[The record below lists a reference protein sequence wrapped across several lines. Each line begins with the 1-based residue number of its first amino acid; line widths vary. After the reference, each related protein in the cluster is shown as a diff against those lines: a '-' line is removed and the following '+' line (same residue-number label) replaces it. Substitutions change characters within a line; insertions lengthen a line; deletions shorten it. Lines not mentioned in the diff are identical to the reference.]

1 MIHVY
6 PLGDIELHKLEGTD
20 CKCEPNIIIES
31 NSDIIVVHNS
41 FDGREGV
48 ELVNEILKSNK

>member
-6 PLGDIELHKLEGTD
+6 PLNDIEEHDIETTL
-20 CKCEPNIIIES
+20 CKCEPRIIAES

-41 FDGREGV
+41 FDGREGIEWTN
-48 ELVNEILKSNK
+48 ELLNK

>member
-6 PLGDIELHKLEGTD
+6 PLDDIEEHDIETTL
-20 CKCEPNIIIES
+20 CKCEPRIIS
-31 NSDIIVVHNS
+31 DTDADIIVVHNS

-48 ELVNEILKSNK
+48 EWANDILNNK